1 MQRPDPM
8 ISAKPGA
15 EDVTA
20 MKSRALWLEELYFL
34 DGRDRA
40 DHPQHGL
47 FTGLAQKYNT
57 LQSTDGY

>member
-8 ISAKPGA
+8 IAGKPGA
-15 EDVTA
+15 EDVEA
-20 MKSRALWLEELYFL
+20 MSNRMKWMRELYLL
-34 DGRDRA
+34 DGRDQL

-47 FTGLAQKYNT
+47 FTGLANKYKN